1 MLAYKFNF
9 TTNCSSQDCTAA
21 NYGGNIL
28 LAILRGLANGDSKE
42 EILSMMEQI
51 SLEDAIVIMRESE
64 VIEAANAKTPTQ
76 TIGFRN
82 TPTGSE
88 RCAQVVTTSPMAQRD
103 ATQAEV
109 LPKKVPSEQVEV
121 EVRPADS
128 INLGVHLARRG
139 MAVQSINTSQHQQI
153 DETAP
158 EFYP

>member
-28 LAILRGLANGDSKE
+28 LAILRGLANGDIKE

-51 SLEDAIVIMRESE
+51 SLEDAIMFVIMRESE

-109 LPKKVPSEQVEV
+109 LPNKVPSEQVEV
-121 EVRPADS
+121 EVRPGES
-128 INLGVHLARRG
+128 TLPGLTWPRSP
-139 MAVQSINTSQHQQI
+139 QSPASTNN
-153 DETAP
+153 
-158 EFYP
+158 

>member
-9 TTNCSSQDCTAA
+9 TSNCSSQDCTAA

-51 SLEDAIVIMRESE
+51 SLEDAIMFVIMRESE

-109 LPKKVPSEQVEV
+109 LPEKVPSEQVEV
-121 EVRPADS
+121 EV
-128 INLGVHLARRG
+128 
-139 MAVQSINTSQHQQI
+139 
-153 DETAP
+153 
-158 EFYP
+158 

>member
-9 TTNCSSQDCTAA
+9 TSNCSSQDCTAA

-28 LAILRGLANGDSKE
+28 LAILRGLANGDIKE

-51 SLEDAIVIMRESE
+51 SLEDAIMFVIMRESE

-109 LPKKVPSEQVEV
+109 LPEKVPSEQVEV
-121 EVRPADS
+121 EV
-128 INLGVHLARRG
+128 
-139 MAVQSINTSQHQQI
+139 
-153 DETAP
+153 
-158 EFYP
+158 

>member
-28 LAILRGLANGDSKE
+28 LAILRGLANGDIKE

-51 SLEDAIVIMRESE
+51 SLEDAIMFVIMRESE

-109 LPKKVPSEQVEV
+109 LPEKVPSEQVEV
-121 EVRPADS
+121 EV
-128 INLGVHLARRG
+128 
-139 MAVQSINTSQHQQI
+139 
-153 DETAP
+153 
-158 EFYP
+158 